1 MSVTG
6 PTPLWSS
13 HAPDQR
19 GAALPM
25 AMICLVALSVMVLTL
40 LSLSSVEPQI
50 SQNLA
55 DTARARYLA
64 ESGIEWAF
72 KQVAASPVGESGVFA
87 ANLFSGPD
95 HLPDT
100 TDDGQPTGVPGQ
112 NSAAMLT
119 TLGAPSRLPSRPAAE
134 GVYAVTVR
142 NDNLAGDDRL
152 TGVAVDPGDK
162 FTDRN
167 GIVIV
172 TSTGTYRSAT
182 RTIQVVIKRVGLPPF
197 PGAVNIAGE
206 RAEMFLGSAS
216 SSSADR
222 VDIDGRDYDRSEV
235 LNGARPTRL
244 GIQTMPGVQSDV
256 EMSYEA
262 RVEAPF
268 DDASICTGGDCSAR
282 TTAANRDARLGIVK
296 GRDQSSTSVTSG
308 LGAIGPD
315 ASLNP
320 AVMTSFL
327 SQIASNPATRAFSST
342 PACPLVMAGGVG
354 TATSAPTVTNGCGLS
369 QMLDLGT
376 TSDPKI
382 IHVRGDPGA
391 TTPLTALALSGM
403 IQGAG
408 ILIVEN
414 GDLEQRGSLRWDG
427 VVIVTGPHVSA
438 AFRAGSA
445 TTVYGTLTSME
456 TQPRASAGSPS
467 VFIDDDLDFRVRAS
481 RQNLDMTQ
489 QMLALHTILT
499 WKER

>member
-1 MSVTG
+1 MSVARL
-6 PTPLWSS
+6 TPLRGS
-13 HAPDQR
+13 HASDQH
-19 GAALPM
+19 GAAMPL
-25 AMICLVALSVMVLTL
+25 AMICLAALSVMVLTL

-50 SQNLA
+50 AQNLA

-72 KQVAASPVGESGVFA
+72 KQVAASPVGDHGVFA
-87 ANLFSGPD
+87 ATLFAGPD
-95 HLPDT
+95 RVPDT
-100 TDDGQPTGVPGQ
+100 PDDEQPTGVPGQ

-119 TLGAPSRLPSRPAAE
+119 ALGSPSSLPSRSAAE

-152 TGVAVDPGDK
+152 TGVAVDSGDK

-172 TSTGTYRSAT
+172 TSTGMYRSAT

-206 RAEMFLGSAS
+206 RAEMFLGSTS
-216 SSSADR
+216 SSRADR

-235 LNGARPTRL
+235 QNGANPARL
-244 GIQTMPGVQSDV
+244 GIQTMPGVQADV
-256 EMSYEA
+256 GMSYEA

-268 DDASICTGGDCSAR
+268 DDASVCTGGDCSAG
-282 TTAANRDARLGIVK
+282 TTAGNRDARLGIVK
-296 GRDQSSTSVTSG
+296 GRDQSSSSTTSG
-308 LGAIGPD
+308 LGAVAPD
-315 ASLNP
+315 ASLSP
-320 AVMTSFL
+320 AVMTAFL
-327 SQIASNPATRAFSST
+327 SQIAANPATRALSSS

-354 TATSAPTVTNGCGLS
+354 AATSTPTVANGCGLS
-369 QMLDLGT
+369 QTLDLGT

-382 IHVRGDPGA
+382 VHVRGDASA
-391 TTPLTALALSGM
+391 TTPLTALILNGR

-414 GDLEQRGSLRWDG
+414 GNLEQGGSLHWDG

-438 AFRAGSA
+438 AFRSGSA
-445 TTVYGTLTSME
+445 TTVYGALTSME
-456 TQPRASAGSPS
+456 TAPSAAGGSYS

-481 RQNLDMTQ
+481 RQNLDMAQ
-489 QMLALHTILT
+489 QMLAVHTILT